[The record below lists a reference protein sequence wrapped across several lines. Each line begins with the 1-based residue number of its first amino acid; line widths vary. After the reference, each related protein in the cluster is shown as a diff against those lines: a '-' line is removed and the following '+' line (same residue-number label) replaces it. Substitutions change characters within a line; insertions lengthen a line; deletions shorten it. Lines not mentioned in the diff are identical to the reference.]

1 MVIVKSHSLGRPLLS
16 MILEDPTM
24 YQHPSNYLPSGVEKV
39 RVSPPP
45 PQDTKDAR
53 PRLAQFL
60 TVLSLCGST
69 MQLFIGQE
77 RAGRPMRSGGVA
89 WGGSSGGGG
98 GAQCGPGA
106 TSHTLSSQCSSV
118 PTLSVTHNTSIAT
131 LCRLS
136 RADFLQ
142 FSGSGCVLF
151 VAVTP
156 TLPFWISTKERPTF
170 SSGESVHLIRL
181 SVYVIGCVILN

>member
-1 MVIVKSHSLGRPLLS
+1 MKRCVSH
-16 MILEDPTM
+16 
-24 YQHPSNYLPSGVEKV
+24 
-39 RVSPPP
+39 PPP
-45 PQDTKDAR
+45 SADTKDAR
-53 PRLAQFL
+53 PRLAQFS

-181 SVYVIGCVILN
+181 IVLGFRLCHTELM